1 MGGVGTV
8 STAVVV
14 GSGPNGLTAAA
25 LLARRGV
32 KVTVV
37 EAADRIGGGS
47 RSDELTLPG
56 LLHDSC
62 AAIHPMG
69 VASPAFEELGLQRHG
84 LEWLWPEVD
93 MAHPLDGEQAAWLVR
108 SVDETAAGLEEDGP
122 VWRRSFG
129 RTSRAFP
136 GLREEILGP
145 VVHLPRRPVSLAR
158 FGLPSLRS
166 AVGFS
171 ARFQTER
178 ARALFGGAAAH
189 SFSPLTDHMSAAIG
203 VALITA
209 GHAFGL
215 PVARG
220 GSQAVV
226 DALEACLVESG
237 GRIETGRRVSD
248 LSEVDG
254 FDLVLLDLAPAGVL
268 RVAGSRMPPGVR
280 SAYSSYR
287 YGPGSFKLD
296 LAVEGGVPWR
306 DEACRRAGTVHV
318 GGTFEELAAAE
329 LAINRGVMPERPF
342 VLVAQQYL
350 ADPSRSNGDVHPV
363 WAYAHVPAGYP
374 GDASDAILDQI
385 ERFAPGLRERIRATF
400 RRSTLDFPEYNENY
414 VDGDIAVGANSA
426 RQIVFR
432 PRVTLD
438 PYRTGIPGVF
448 ICSQATPPGGG
459 VHGMCGW
466 HAARRAVRHLES

>member
-1 MGGVGTV
+1 M
-8 STAVVV
+8 V

-32 KVTVV
+32 EVTVV

-56 LLHDSC
+56 LIHDSC

-69 VASPAFEELGLQRHG
+69 VASPAFEELGLEKHG
-84 LEWLWPEVD
+84 LQWLWPEVD
-93 MAHPLDGEQAAWLVR
+93 MAHPLEGETAAWMVR
-108 SVDETAAGLEEDGP
+108 SVDETAGGLGEDGP
-122 VWRRSFG
+122 EWRRSFES
-129 RTSRAFP
+129 TSRAFP
-136 GLREEILGP
+136 DLREEILGP
-145 VVHLPRRPVSLAR
+145 ILHFPRRPLALAR

-166 AVGFS
+166 AAGYA

-189 SFSPLTDHMSAAIG
+189 SFSPLTDPMSAAIG
-203 VALITA
+203 VALVTA

-226 DALEACLVESG
+226 DALEAALLGAG
-237 GRIETGRRVSD
+237 GRIETGRRISD

-268 RVAGSRMPPGVR
+268 RVAGSWMPPGVR
-280 SAYSSYR
+280 SAYSAYR

-306 DEACRRAGTVHV
+306 DEACRKAGTVHV
-318 GGTFEELAAAE
+318 GGSFEELAAAE
-329 LAINRGVMPERPF
+329 LSINRGVMPERPF

-363 WAYAHVPAGYP
+363 WAYAHVPSGYP

-385 ERFAPGLRERIRATF
+385 ERFAPGLRERIRGSFT
-400 RRSTLDFPEYNENY
+400 RSTLDFPEYNENY

-432 PRVTLD
+432 PRVALD
-438 PYRTGIPGVF
+438 PYSTGIPGVF

-466 HAARRAVRHLES
+466 QAARRALRYLDS